1 MNRRSKQIRIVIS
14 LVLAFFITIS
24 IGNAVFVSPSPKINT
39 RFIASIPHVIQ
50 STISSLISAR
60 KMQKESVNPSPTLP
74 QSVGSMAFITGIP
87 TVVPTHAILSV
98 SPTSTHQPTIKPTIK
113 PATFSTNTFSNSCPT
128 TSNNSYA
135 PISVV
140 SGHTSQAATQPDVNL
155 AVRGYIKN
163 KETLSIIDMEGPDD
177 GAKAPQLSTL
187 FSQERSPQF
196 VSTYQVNNWD
206 WKTNT
211 KGAPISKP
219 PVTLLGIF
227 AHSGESIH
235 VPMSGYDIGDGKQVM
250 VLFATENSITIKYT
264 REDDVVW
271 GYTIHIDGICVDPQ
285 LLNLY
290 SSLNAAGRSSLP
302 GLAGGQQLGV
312 ALSSEVRVAICD
324 TGDFMDPRVRKDWWT
339 GY

>member
-1 MNRRSKQIRIVIS
+1 MTEKNKHIRIIIA
-14 LVLAFFITIS
+14 LVLAVFIAVN
-24 IGNAVFVSPSPKINT
+24 IGNTIFINSSPKINT
-39 RFIASIPHVIQ
+39 RFIASIPHTIQ
-50 STISSLISAR
+50 STISSLISA
-60 KMQKESVNPSPTLP
+60 KKIQKKSVNPSPTPP

-87 TVVPTHAILSV
+87 TVVPTRTIV
-98 SPTSTHQPTIKPTIK
+98 SISPISAHQPTAKP
-113 PATFSTNTFSNSCPT
+113 PTFSTNSSSNSCPT
-128 TSNNSYA
+128 TSNNVYV

-177 GAKAPQLSTL
+177 GLKAPQLSTL
-187 FSQERSPQF
+187 FSQKRSPQF

-211 KGAPISKP
+211 KGTPINKP
-219 PVTLLGIF
+219 PVTQLGMF

-235 VPMSGYDIGDGKQVM
+235 VPLSGYDIGDGKQVM
-250 VLFATENSITIKYT
+250 VLYATENSITIKYT
-264 REDDVVW
+264 REDDTIW

-285 LLNLY
+285 LLKLY

-302 GLAGGQQLGV
+302 SLAGGQQLGV

>member
-14 LVLAFFITIS
+14 LVLAFFITVS
-24 IGNAVFVSPSPKINT
+24 IGNAIFVSPSPKINT
-39 RFIASIPHVIQ
+39 RFITSIPHVIQ
-50 STISSLISAR
+50 STISSLISA
-60 KMQKESVNPSPTLP
+60 KKIQKKSVNPSPTPL

-87 TVVPTHAILSV
+87 TVMPTRAIV
-98 SPTSTHQPTIKPTIK
+98 SISSTSTHQTTIKPT
-113 PATFSTNTFSNSCPT
+113 TFSANSFSNSCPT
-128 TSNNSYA
+128 TSNNIYA

-163 KETLSIIDMEGPDD
+163 KETLSIIDMVGPDD
-177 GAKAPQLSTL
+177 GAKAPQLATL
-187 FSQERSPQF
+187 FSQKRSPQF

-206 WKTNT
+206 WKTNA
-211 KGAPISKP
+211 KGTPISKP

-235 VPMSGYDIGDGKQVM
+235 VPLSGYDIGDGKQVM
-250 VLFATENSITIKYT
+250 VLYATENSITIKYT
-264 REDDVVW
+264 REDDVIW
-271 GYTIHIDGICVDPQ
+271 GYTIHIEGICVDPQ
-285 LLNLY
+285 LLKLY

-324 TGDFMDPRVRKDWWT
+324 TGNFMDPRVRKDWWT